1 MAHLLTTGVIMQTK
15 PKNEDLLKHLC
26 TLQKDRLA
34 YADGVINDLV
44 KVALIAEEYLG
55 KVKSG
60 KATKEED
67 TEWLQIVKQ
76 VRERFLTPQPPHDE
90 KVPTQAPK
98 KSEETKASA

>member
-1 MAHLLTTGVIMQTK
+1 MQTK

-44 KVALIAEEYLG
+44 KVDLTQVFLSYKG
-55 KVKSG
+55 KSG

-67 TEWLQIVKQ
+67 TEWSQIVKQ
-76 VRERFLTPQPPHDE
+76 VRERFLTPQPSHDE
-90 KVPTQAPK
+90 KVVTNPAQAPK

>member
-1 MAHLLTTGVIMQTK
+1 MQTK

-60 KATKEED
+60 KVTKEED

-90 KVPTQAPK
+90 KVVTNPAQAPK